1 MEAMNMKSKKKTALV
16 VLAAVVVLLIAA
28 AAFTIPSL
36 FDGSRTTIYYT
47 QIDNSKI
54 EENDSRGGVVNFKGS
69 LPYSYTLTS
78 YDENGKEKE
87 ITFGTSERI
96 AGGCVH
102 FPGGRASARRDFPGP
117 KCSMRNCRR
126 LCRASMLHQRNKS
139 FFRLKGIGY
148 YPSLARKKDSTQFLL
163 LHGTGPTILL
173 ELAG

>member
-1 MEAMNMKSKKKTALV
+1 MKSKKKTALV

-87 ITFGTSERI
+87 ITFGTSKESQEGAFI
-96 AGGCVH
+96 
-102 FPGGRASARRDFPGP
+102 
-117 KCSMRNCRR
+117 
-126 LCRASMLHQRNKS
+126 
-139 FFRLKGIGY
+139 
-148 YPSLARKKDSTQFLL
+148 SLEVVPVRGVTSWAEVQYE
-163 LHGTGPTILL
+163 
-173 ELAG
+173 ELPEAVQGKYAMSEK

>member
-1 MEAMNMKSKKKTALV
+1 MKSKKKTALV

-87 ITFGTSERI
+87 ITLERRKNRRR
-96 AGGCVH
+96 VRS
-102 FPGGRASARRDFPGP
+102 FPWRSCQCAA
-117 KCSMRNCRR
+117 
-126 LCRASMLHQRNKS
+126 
-139 FFRLKGIGY
+139 
-148 YPSLARKKDSTQFLL
+148 
-163 LHGTGPTILL
+163 
-173 ELAG
+173 